1 MNAELHLSDVWK
13 LFGFQHDEA
22 IRVRDEYRAKMR
34 VRLGPEMASEVER
47 HVDVALGRVQSDTRP
62 TPKVMIMR
70 EFYHLLGLE
79 MAVDE
84 IERRINATAAR
95 LADTNSTYGQTVEHR
110 PLSF

>member
-1 MNAELHLSDVWK
+1 MNATFHSSGVWK

-22 IRVRDEYRAKMR
+22 IRIRDDYRAKMR
-34 VRLGPEMASEVER
+34 LRLGEEMASEVER

-95 LADTNSTYGQTVEHR
+95 LDGR
-110 PLSF
+110 DGKDR

>member
-1 MNAELHLSDVWK
+1 MNATFHSSGVWK

-22 IRVRDEYRAKMR
+22 IRIRDDYRAKMR
-34 VRLGPEMASEVER
+34 LRLGEEMASEVER
-47 HVDVALGRVQSDTRP
+47 HVDVALGRVQSDAGP

-84 IERRINATAAR
+84 IERRINATAGCLDGR
-95 LADTNSTYGQTVEHR
+95 DGKDR
-110 PLSF
+110 